1 MRQVHAERAHRPAEE
16 REHEEKRGAQD
27 ATEPAGLERAERTCE
42 PDDARVGRAFGG
54 DDGER

>member
-16 REHEEKRGAQD
+16 REHEEERGAQD
-27 ATEPAGLERAERTCE
+27 TAEPAHFEYAERTCE
-42 PDDARVGRAFGG
+42 PDNARVGRAFCG